1 LLKAIAKGRHMTQ
14 TVETRIEL
22 VNNINIDAVKR
33 SSEEC
38 KRSGGHRFI
47 EKEIK
52 GEFRFDGSP
61 AFVAQLNS
69 DYSKYTVTADEP
81 KLLGG
86 WGVHSTPLSY
96 VLFGVMACYA
106 NTLAIQCALKGV
118 ELKKLRLTGRLFYDV
133 GPLLTDSDSPLIN
146 KLKIEV
152 EADKDIQDIIRLSW
166 RKCPAVYA
174 IEHPITTEI
183 VQSKTEN

>member
-1 LLKAIAKGRHMTQ
+1 MTQ
-14 TVETRIEL
+14 TVESRVEL
-22 VNNINIDAVKR
+22 VNNINVDAVKR
-33 SSEEC
+33 TGEEFE
-38 KRSGGHRFI
+38 RNGGHRFV

-61 AFVAQLNS
+61 AFLAQLNS
-69 DYSKYTVTADEP
+69 DYSKYVVTADEP

-118 ELKKLRLTGRLFYDV
+118 ALKKLKLTGRLFYDI
-133 GPLLTDSDSPLIN
+133 GPMLTDSDSPLIN

-152 EADKDIQDIIRLSW
+152 EADRDVQDMIQLSW

-174 IEHPITTEI
+174 IEHSVATEI
-183 VQSKTEN
+183 VQSKSEEH